1 MNIIKLMKF
10 VTKTIIVV
18 LYTYICIFSNI
29 SASEAGEAIE
39 LKAERGNYVEIRNF
53 PLKLDLFWRA
63 PNRDLDFHFRRLDG
77 QEVYYG
83 RKTNFNGLVQ
93 LLNDDTGANRHE
105 TMNLGRIPSGRFIC
119 YVYNYSN
126 DAHLTRSQAE
136 VKVTY
141 NGRLIANPKIP
152 TVDRDPS
159 KRIWIVGL
167 FEFDGSGAKFVPGN
181 ALTRDANGIGSFFN
195 SIRINGG
202 SSGTPAVRGQS
213 GRQPVP
219 KRPASTRPIPQ
230 APRPPTQRRSG
241 ATGGNYVEIRDFPLK
256 LDLSWSA
263 PNRDL
268 DFHFRRSDHQ
278 EVSYS
283 RKTNFNGLV
292 KLNKDDRGND
302 RHETITMNRIPSG
315 RFILYVNN
323 FSNDAHITRSQAE
336 VKITYNGRII
346 ANPKIPTIDRH
357 PSKRIWIVGLFEF
370 DGLGAKFVP
379 GNALIKGNEIR
390 GYFNRIHVI
399 NGSGPALLRGHSPIR
414 YTTVSEPVPASFPIK
429 NQEIKMELKW
439 SLPNRD
445 LDFYVRRSDSQQ
457 VNYSKKI
464 GFGGKVELLKDDRGS
479 ARHETMMFHRIN
491 SGKFVL
497 FVNNFSRDAHLSR
510 SQAYVQIIIGGHVKE
525 TVRIPTNDTTPR
537 NINWLV
543 GLFDFDANRFTKIN
557 KLIGANSPEIFS
569 RSRRSLKF

>member
-1 MNIIKLMKF
+1 MDQVQNSFLETLLQEMQTESVVSSILF
-10 VTKTIIVV
+10 VST
-18 LYTYICIFSNI
+18 
-29 SASEAGEAIE
+29 
-39 LKAERGNYVEIRNF
+39 
-53 PLKLDLFWRA
+53 
-63 PNRDLDFHFRRLDG
+63 
-77 QEVYYG
+77 
-83 RKTNFNGLVQ
+83 
-93 LLNDDTGANRHE
+93 
-105 TMNLGRIPSGRFIC
+105 
-119 YVYNYSN
+119 
-126 DAHLTRSQAE
+126 
-136 VKVTY
+136 
-141 NGRLIANPKIP
+141 
-152 TVDRDPS
+152 
-159 KRIWIVGL
+159 
-167 FEFDGSGAKFVPGN
+167 
-181 ALTRDANGIGSFFN
+181 
-195 SIRINGG
+195 IRINGG

-256 LDLSWSA
+256 LDLFWRA

-357 PSKRIWIVGLFEF
+357 PSKRIWIV
-370 DGLGAKFVP
+370 
-379 GNALIKGNEIR
+379 
-390 GYFNRIHVI
+390 